1 MKQTRTCNRCGEEK
15 PIGRFSKCKNLKG
28 GFKNQCKDCI
38 NSEQAERRKQLHA
51 IKTATGCEIC
61 GYNESPSALQFD
73 HLDPKEKKFNIGH
86 YINAPLKLAEELKKC
101 RVLCA
106 NCHMRHTFDPE
117 FNGESDQKQLDLL
130 DALD

>member
-1 MKQTRTCNRCGEEK
+1 MTQTKTCNRCGEA
-15 PIGRFSKCKNLKG
+15 RTLDQFSKQKHGKHG
-28 GFKNQCKDCI
+28 VRGICKDCI
-38 NSEQAERRKQLHA
+38 NSEQAEKRKQLHA

-61 GYNESPSALQFD
+61 GYNESPYALQFD
-73 HLDPKEKKFNIGH
+73 HIDPKEKKFNIGH

-117 FNGESDQKQLDLL
+117 FSGELDKKQLDLL
-130 DALD
+130 DDLD

>member
-1 MKQTRTCNRCGEEK
+1 MTQTKVCKVCGEEK
-15 PIGRFSKCKNLKG
+15 TLDCFAKHKTCKHGVKTI
-28 GFKNQCKDCI
+28 CKDCV
-38 NSEQAERRKQLHA
+38 NSEQSDRRKQLHA

-61 GYNESPSALQFD
+61 GYNESPYALQFD
-73 HLDPKEKKFNIGH
+73 HIDPDNKTFNIGN
-86 YINAPLKLAEELKKC
+86 YINAPHKLAEELKKC

-130 DALD
+130 DDLD